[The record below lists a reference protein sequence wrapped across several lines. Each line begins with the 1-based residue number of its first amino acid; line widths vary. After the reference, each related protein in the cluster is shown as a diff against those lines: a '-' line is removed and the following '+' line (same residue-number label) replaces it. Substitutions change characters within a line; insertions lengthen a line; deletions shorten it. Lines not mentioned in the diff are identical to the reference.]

1 MIVRGSQCG
10 PDKLVTM
17 VMSLTST
24 LRKRLSII
32 VLLAASVACSAAQAL
47 PDQAKPDDDPIA
59 ALVERVERPAAGAAA
74 VAVPRPVPAR
84 SKTTKTQLAAPG
96 KAAAQQKQRLSDM
109 SAVRSWAVQM
119 QNLDVAT
126 AAAAPADLIVVDA
139 TSGVSGGRALTA
151 DEVTSLKRKPDGGK
165 RIAISYL
172 SIGESEDYRPDYF
185 NSEYMTEDAPDWL
198 LKENSRWKGNRLI
211 RFCKEGWQRT
221 ILGDDDGRNVYNSLD
236 PSPLYKLIEL
246 GFDGVYLDRVD
257 VYSEVQKECPDAA
270 AKMVEFVARLAAHA
284 RKKNPNFIVIL
295 QNAEELLT
303 NPKMVEAI
311 DAVAKEDL
319 FYGAN
324 HNEREND
331 ASMVD
336 GILANLAFAKAAG
349 RPIFVLD
356 YLHDANLR
364 ATDKAKI
371 EARGFIPY
379 FGPRKLDQLW
389 LSGQQF

>member
-1 MIVRGSQCG
+1 VQQR
-10 PDKLVTM
+10 
-17 VMSLTST
+17 
-24 LRKRLSII
+24 RLGIMH
-32 VLLAASVACSAAQAL
+32 SVH
-47 PDQAKPDDDPIA
+47 
-59 ALVERVERPAAGAAA
+59 
-74 VAVPRPVPAR
+74 
-84 SKTTKTQLAAPG
+84 
-96 KAAAQQKQRLSDM
+96 
-109 SAVRSWAVQM
+109 SWAVQM
-119 QNLDVAT
+119 QNLDVP
-126 AAAAPADLIVVDA
+126 AAAASDADLIVVDA
-139 TSGVSGGRALTA
+139 TSGAMGGGALTSR
-151 DEVTSLKRKPDGGK
+151 EVDALKRKPGGG
-165 RIAISYL
+165 RRVAISYL

-284 RKKNPNFIVIL
+284 RKKNPDFIVIL
-295 QNAEELLT
+295 QNAEELLA
-303 NPKMVEAI
+303 NPKMVGAI

-319 FYGAN
+319 FYGSN
-324 HNEREND
+324 HTEREND
-331 ASMVD
+331 PAMVS
-336 GILANLAFAKAAG
+336 GILANLAYATAAG
-349 RPIFVLD
+349 RPVFVLD
-356 YLHDANLR
+356 YLRDANLR
-364 ATDKAKI
+364 AADKAKI

-389 LSGQQF
+389 LPGQHF

>member
-1 MIVRGSQCG
+1 M
-10 PDKLVTM
+10 
-17 VMSLTST
+17 
-24 LRKRLSII
+24 
-32 VLLAASVACSAAQAL
+32 LAAMAL
-47 PDQAKPDDDPIA
+47 ASHG
-59 ALVERVERPAAGAAA
+59 LSAGAVTAA
-74 VAVPRPVPAR
+74 VDTVPSKTPAVTRAANAAEPVPVPRPKPVTQKRPSKPSPA
-84 SKTTKTQLAAPG
+84 SSAAN
-96 KAAAQQKQRLSDM
+96 QKQRLE
-109 SAVRSWAVQM
+109 AITRVRSWAVQM
-119 QNLDVAT
+119 QNLDVPT
-126 AAAAPADLIVVDA
+126 AAATDADLFVVDA
-139 TSGVSGGRALTA
+139 TSGAAGGRALTG
-151 DEVTSLKRKPDGGK
+151 DEVTALKRKPDGG
-165 RIAISYL
+165 RRLAISYL

-270 AKMVEFVARLAAHA
+270 AKMVDFVARLAAHA

-303 NPKMVEAI
+303 NPKMVDAI
-311 DAVAKEDL
+311 DAIAKEDL

-324 HNEREND
+324 HTERENE
-331 ASMVD
+331 ASMVSD
-336 GILANLAFAKAAG
+336 ALQNLAYATAKG
-349 RPIFVLD
+349 RPVFVLD
-356 YLHDANLR
+356 YLNDSTLR
-364 ATDKAKI
+364 AADKAKI

-379 FGPRKLDQLW
+379 FGPRNLDQLW
-389 LSGQQF
+389 LPGQHF

>member
-1 MIVRGSQCG
+1 
-10 PDKLVTM
+10 M
-17 VMSLTST
+17 VLTNT
-24 LRKRLSII
+24 LCKRLSII
-32 VLLAASVACSAAQAL
+32 VLLAAGVACNAAQAN
-47 PDQAKPDDDPIA
+47 PVQASPGQAKLDDDPIA

-74 VAVPRPVPAR
+74 VAVPRPVPSPVPAR
-84 SKTTKTQLAAPG
+84 AKATYAKPASPA
-96 KAAAQQKQRLSDM
+96 KAASQQRQRLSDM
-109 SAVRSWAVQM
+109 AAVRSWAVQM
-119 QNLDVAT
+119 QNLDVPA

-139 TSGVSGGRALTA
+139 TSGASGGRALTA
-151 DEVTSLKRKPDGGK
+151 EEVTSLKRKPDGSK

-295 QNAEELLT
+295 QNAEELLVD
-303 NPKMVEAI
+303 PKMVEAI

-336 GILANLAFAKAAG
+336 GILTNLAFAKAAG

-356 YLHDANLR
+356 YLADAHLR
-364 ATDKAKI
+364 AADKAKI

-389 LSGQQF
+389 LSGQHF

>member
-1 MIVRGSQCG
+1 MLAIKQ
-10 PDKLVTM
+10 
-17 VMSLTST
+17 T
-24 LRKRLSII
+24 LRFLKFVALVVVALASHGLCADA
-32 VLLAASVACSAAQAL
+32 VTAASAVDSVPTRAPQVTRAANAT
-47 PDQAKPDDDPIA
+47 DP
-59 ALVERVERPAAGAAA
+59 VP
-74 VAVPRPVPAR
+74 VPRPKPVTQKRPAKPLPA
-84 SKTTKTQLAAPG
+84 STAAN
-96 KAAAQQKQRLSDM
+96 QKQRLE
-109 SAVRSWAVQM
+109 AVTRVRSWAVQM
-119 QNLDVAT
+119 QNLDVPTAAT
-126 AAAAPADLIVVDA
+126 ADADLIVVDA
-139 TSGVSGGRALTA
+139 TSGATGGRALTG
-151 DEVTSLKRKPDGGK
+151 DEVTALKRKPDGG
-165 RIAISYL
+165 RRLAISYL

-270 AKMVEFVARLAAHA
+270 AKMVDFVARLAAHA

-324 HNEREND
+324 HTERENE
-331 ASMVD
+331 ASMIS
-336 GILANLAFAKAAG
+336 GALENLAFATAKG

-364 ATDKAKI
+364 AADKAKI

-389 LSGQQF
+389 LPGQHF

>member
-1 MIVRGSQCG
+1 MPMPKVVG
-10 PDKLVTM
+10 
-17 VMSLTST
+17 
-24 LRKRLSII
+24 RLIH
-32 VLLAASVACSAAQAL
+32 VLLALIGAGQPVFAVYANSVATQTTTLAA
-47 PDQAKPDDDPIA
+47 PS
-59 ALVERVERPAAGAAA
+59 GA
-74 VAVPRPVPAR
+74 PKPVPAR
-84 SKTTKTQLAAPG
+84 PNKTKPP
-96 KAAAQQKQRLSDM
+96 AAAAAARPDKSSAAHQKQRLDLVTS
-109 SAVRSWAVQM
+109 VRSWAVQM
-119 QNLDVAT
+119 QNLDVS
-126 AAAAPADLIVVDA
+126 AAARAPADLIVVDA
-139 TSGVSGGRALTA
+139 TSGAAGGAALTVA
-151 DEVTSLKRKPDGGK
+151 DVLALKRKPDGG
-165 RIAISYL
+165 RRVAISYL

-270 AKMVEFVARLAAHA
+270 AKMVDFVARLAAHA

-295 QNAEELLT
+295 QNAEELLA
-303 NPKMVEAI
+303 NPKMVATI

-324 HNEREND
+324 HNERENE
-331 ASMVD
+331 ASMVS

-364 ATDKAKI
+364 ATDKARI
-371 EARGFIPY
+371 EAKGFIAY

-389 LSGQQF
+389 LPGHHF

>member
-1 MIVRGSQCG
+1 
-10 PDKLVTM
+10 
-17 VMSLTST
+17 MSLT
-24 LRKRLSII
+24 LRLHKRLAITAMLAISIACG
-32 VLLAASVACSAAQAL
+32 AAE
-47 PDQAKPDDDPIA
+47 AKSDADPIA
-59 ALVERVERPAAGAAA
+59 APAPKAAQKPARPAVVATPS
-74 VAVPRPVPAR
+74 AVPKPVPAR
-84 SKTTKTQLAAPG
+84 AKNAAAKPVSPA
-96 KAAAQQKQRLSDM
+96 KAAAQQKQRLSSM

-139 TSGVSGGRALTA
+139 TSGASGGRALTA
-151 DEVTSLKRKPDGGK
+151 EEVASLKRKPGGGQ

-270 AKMVEFVARLAAHA
+270 AKMVDFVARLAAHA

-303 NPKMVEAI
+303 NPKMVDAI

-324 HNEREND
+324 HNERENE
-331 ASMVD
+331 ASMVE
-336 GILANLAFAKAAG
+336 GVLANLAYAKAAG

-356 YLHDANLR
+356 YLADANLR

-389 LSGQQF
+389 LSGQHF

>member
-1 MIVRGSQCG
+1 MSIGVPGG
-10 PDKLVTM
+10 PA
-17 VMSLTST
+17 
-24 LRKRLSII
+24 
-32 VLLAASVACSAAQAL
+32 LAISEADA
-47 PDQAKPDDDPIA
+47 AKPHPPSTRPSDIA
-59 ALVERVERPAAGAAA
+59 TPAT
-74 VAVPRPVPAR
+74 VPRPVPAR
-84 SKTTKTQLAAPG
+84 PIAKRDAPTQKAAKSFAAG
-96 KAAAQQKQRLSDM
+96 DAAAQQQRLGTVST
-109 SAVRSWAVQM
+109 VRSWAVQM
-119 QNLDVAT
+119 QNLDVT
-126 AAAAPADLIVVDA
+126 SAASTQADLMVVDA
-139 TSGVSGGRALTA
+139 TSGAAGGRALTA
-151 DEVTSLKRKPDGGK
+151 DEVTALKRKPDGS
-165 RIAISYL
+165 RRLAISYL

-246 GFDGVYLDRVD
+246 GFVGVYLDRVD

-270 AKMVEFVARLAAHA
+270 SKMVEFVARLAAHA

-295 QNAEELLT
+295 QNAEELLSD
-303 NPKMVEAI
+303 PRMVDAI

-324 HNEREND
+324 HTERENE
-331 ASMVD
+331 ASMVS
-336 GILANLAFAKAAG
+336 GILQNLAFATAKG

-356 YLHDANLR
+356 YLRDGNLR
-364 ATDKAKI
+364 AADKAKI

-389 LSGQQF
+389 LPGQHF